1 MVSLGSPK
9 SGQRRKQVWQ
19 ELNERPDTQK
29 RNLKNHI
36 IILLAVKGLKVIFS
50 GDGILNLEDC

>member
-9 SGQRRKQVWQ
+9 SGQRRKQAWP
-19 ELNERPDTQK
+19 ELNERSDLI
-29 RNLKNHI
+29 LKNQI

-50 GDGILNLEDC
+50 GDGILNLEGY